1 MSTSTC
7 KVSHAV
13 EGSIDR
19 LNARLISKIKRCLR
33 ARKKGVKGVKRKV
46 ISGRPHRDHKLAK
59 GGRLQ
64 ETWYESTTSH
74 KVIRRMSV
82 DERG

>member
-1 MSTSTC
+1 VSTSTC

-33 ARKKGVKGVKRKV
+33 ARKKGVKGVKREV
-46 ISGRPHRDHKLAK
+46 ISGPHRDHKLAK
-59 GGRLQ
+59 GWSFARDLVQKYQQPQGDSQ
-64 ETWYESTTSH
+64 
-74 KVIRRMSV
+74 

>member
-1 MSTSTC
+1 MKRLSTSTC
-7 KVSHAV
+7 KVSRAV

-33 ARKKGVKGVKRKV
+33 ARKKGVKGVKREV
-46 ISGRPHRDHKLAK
+46 ISGPHRDHKLAK
-59 GGRLQ
+59 GRSFARDLVQKYHQPQGDSQ
-64 ETWYESTTSH
+64 
-74 KVIRRMSV
+74 